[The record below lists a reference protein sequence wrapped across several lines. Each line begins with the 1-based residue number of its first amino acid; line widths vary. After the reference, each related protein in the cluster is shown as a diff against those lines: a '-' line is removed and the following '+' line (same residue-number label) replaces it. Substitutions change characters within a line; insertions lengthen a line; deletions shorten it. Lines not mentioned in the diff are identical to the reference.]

1 MSKQPTTKPSTYA
14 GLPSLSDSPK
24 LNKVGFTGGSI
35 ANMGNFI
42 PRIVNASAPP
52 GTGSNICAYHDDHE
66 YERNLPNWM
75 HLNALANELGESFA
89 ILAPTK
95 YKEWLEC
102 KAIIGFRQTNKLL
115 GSNND

>member
-1 MSKQPTTKPSTYA
+1 MSKQPTKKPSIYA
-14 GLPSLSDSPK
+14 GLPSLSNSPK
-24 LNKVGFTGGSI
+24 LNKTGFTGGSL
-35 ANMGNFI
+35 ANMNDFVT
-42 PRIVNASAPP
+42 RRVNANTLS
-52 GTGSNICAYHDDHE
+52 GTESNIWAYHDDHE